1 MTKKWHSSVTVKAAI
16 ITSVTI
22 VIVAGMNI
30 LYNRSQIKQDNKN
43 YEVEINKK
51 NTKINELQQELSS
64 KNAEIQRLETS
75 LIPFRTIALEKYTGS
90 EQEALR
96 KLANEL
102 KDLKKATDIPSL
114 TLMRDRI
121 TTIKNKSDYTTSLV
135 FRPSNRLSIGS
146 TVFIA
151 RVTGSSDARIKDF
164 YKLGL
169 TDGVKKSIIKNGKE
183 AIYHCRIEGYD
194 FPNFKLVTTG
204 QATIQIYGA
213 HLSEQP
219 VSFEVK

>member
-1 MTKKWHSSVTVKAAI
+1 MTKKRYSSVAVEAAF
-16 ITSVTI
+16 ITAVAI
-22 VIVAGMNI
+22 VMVAAMNI
-30 LYNRSQIKQDNKN
+30 WHDRSQIKQDNKN

-75 LIPFRTIALEKYTGS
+75 LIPFRIIAFEKYTGS

-96 KLANEL
+96 KLANEI

-121 TTIKNKSDYTTSLV
+121 RTIKSKSDYTTLLV

-146 TVFIA
+146 TAFIV
-151 RVTGSSDARIKDF
+151 RVTGSSDTRIKDF
-164 YKLGL
+164 YKLGIVML
-169 TDGVKKSIIKNGKE
+169 
-183 AIYHCRIEGYD
+183 
-194 FPNFKLVTTG
+194 
-204 QATIQIYGA
+204 Q
-213 HLSEQP
+213 SELDI
-219 VSFEVK
+219 S